1 MIFIF
6 TLIFLYEYPKIQLV
20 ITWTHTISFLLW
32 IVNTKP
38 LSGILLNW
46 LSIFSEMST
55 VIILSLFTL
64 YLWDFT
70 MDDRIS
76 IGYYIIVSTLLV
88 VGVNIIVT
96 FGLVIH

>member
-1 MIFIF
+1 M
-6 TLIFLYEYPKIQLV
+6 
-20 ITWTHTISFLLW
+20 
-32 IVNTKP
+32 NTKP

-55 VIILSLFTL
+55 VIIFALITL

-76 IGYYIIVSTLLV
+76 IGYYIINSTLLV
-88 VGVNIIVT
+88 VVVNFIVT
-96 FGLVIH
+96 FGLLIYKLWKYKRAQ